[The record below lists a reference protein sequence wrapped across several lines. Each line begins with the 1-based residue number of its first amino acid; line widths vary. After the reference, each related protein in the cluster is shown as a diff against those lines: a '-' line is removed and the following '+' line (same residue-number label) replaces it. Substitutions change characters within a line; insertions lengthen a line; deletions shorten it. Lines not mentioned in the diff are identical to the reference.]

1 MADQYALWRSERD
14 NPSPEGQRH
23 ERSTVLAE
31 IGGCWRMIGARTK
44 PDWPVGIWTEED
56 ADKNPTGATIIQIGT
71 KIRNSAEHPEEV
83 NDFLQ
88 TGWLKCVA
96 VSRAVYDDA
105 LTSGRWPDGKPSRH
119 ITDAEKADII
129 PSTPA
134 EAGGNQMVDEET
146 GEPVDPDWLQ
156 IKSTIEATMKQMT
169 ALGAIDTLDKAN
181 KVAGFVE
188 TLSAAGKEG
197 EKRRK
202 AEKLPFDQGAA
213 AVQAKWTPVLLP
225 ASEAI
230 QKAKDAVEKFRKAEE
245 RRIAA
250 ENAKREREVRE
261 KAEAEERE
269 RLQREAEERQRQAEQ
284 MGMAPE
290 PLPTDEEIAEQA
302 AEAAAE
308 RLEAEPVIEQATT
321 IRIGSEHGRAM
332 SRKAAERV
340 GVITNPA
347 DFLAALT
354 GLGTLE
360 QPIDD
365 WPESDLKVWLLDKA
379 KKLAKARQPM
389 AGMKI
394 EER

>member
-1 MADQYALWRSERD
+1 MADQYAIYRSELE
-14 NPSPEGQRH
+14 NPTPESRRH

-31 IGGCWRMIGARTK
+31 ISGCWRMEGARTK
-44 PDWPVGIWTEED
+44 PSWPVGIWTETDPER
-56 ADKNPTGATIIQIGT
+56 NPTGATIVQIGD
-71 KIRNSAEHPEEV
+71 KVRNSVEHDEELQG
-83 NDFLQ
+83 FLAS
-88 TGWLKCVA
+88 GWLKCVA
-96 VSRAVYDDA
+96 VTKAAYDAA
-105 LTSGRWPDGKPSRH
+105 LTTGRWDDGKPSRH

-129 PSTPA
+129 PATPA
-134 EAGGNQMVDEET
+134 EEGGNQMVDDD
-146 GEPVDPDWLQ
+146 GQPVDPDWMQ
-156 IKSTIEATMKQMT
+156 IKTTISATLKQMT
-169 ALGAIDTLDKAN
+169 ALGAIDSLDKAN

-225 ASEAI
+225 AHEAI
-230 QKAKDAVEKFRKAEE
+230 QKARDAVEKFRKAEE

-250 ENAKREREVRE
+250 ENAKREREARE

-290 PLPTDEEIAEQA
+290 SLPTDEEIAEQA

>member
-1 MADQYALWRSERD
+1 M
-14 NPSPEGQRH
+14 
-23 ERSTVLAE
+23 
-31 IGGCWRMIGARTK
+31 
-44 PDWPVGIWTEED
+44 
-56 ADKNPTGATIIQIGT
+56 
-71 KIRNSAEHPEEV
+71 
-83 NDFLQ
+83 
-88 TGWLKCVA
+88 
-96 VSRAVYDDA
+96 
-105 LTSGRWPDGKPSRH
+105 
-119 ITDAEKADII
+119 
-129 PSTPA
+129 
-134 EAGGNQMVDEET
+134 
-146 GEPVDPDWLQ
+146 Q
-156 IKSTIEATMKQMT
+156 IKTTIEATMKQMT

-250 ENAKREREVRE
+250 ENAKREREARE

-290 PLPTDEEIAEQA
+290 SLPTDEEIAEQA

-308 RLEAEPVIEQATT
+308 RLEAEPVIEQVSTV
-321 IRIGSEHGRAM
+321 RIGSEHGRAM

-360 QPIDD
+360 QPIED
-365 WPESDLKVWLLDKA
+365 WPDSDLKVWLLDKA

>member
-1 MADQYALWRSERD
+1 MADQYALWRSELK
-14 NPSPEGQRH
+14 NPTPEDRRH
-23 ERSTVLAE
+23 DRSTVLAE
-31 IGGCWRMIGARTK
+31 ISGCWRMEGARTK
-44 PDWPVGIWTEED
+44 PSWPVGIWTETDPER
-56 ADKNPTGATIIQIGT
+56 NPTGATIVQIGT
-71 KIRNSAEHPEEV
+71 KVRNSVEHDAEIQ
-83 NDFLQ
+83 DFLAS
-88 TGWLKCVA
+88 GWLKCVA
-96 VSRAVYDDA
+96 VTKAVYDEA
-105 LTSGRWPDGKPSRH
+105 LTQGRWPDGKPSRH

-129 PSTPA
+129 PATPA
-134 EAGGNQMVDEET
+134 EEGGNQMVDDD
-146 GEPVDPDWLQ
+146 GQPVDPDWMQ
-156 IKSTIEATMKQMT
+156 IKTTISATLKQMT
-169 ALGAIDTLDKAN
+169 ALGAIDSLDKAN

-202 AEKLPFDQGAA
+202 AEKLPFDTGAA
-213 AVQAKWTPVLLP
+213 AVQAKWVPVLVP

-230 QKAKDAVEKFRKAEE
+230 ERAKDAVEKFRKAEE

-250 ENAKREREVRE
+250 ENAKRQQ
-261 KAEAEERE
+261 EERE
-269 RLQREAEERQRQAEQ
+269 RLAAIERERIQREAEEQQRLAASLNME
-284 MGMAPE
+284 PE
-290 PLPTDEEIAEQA
+290 SLPTEEEVEALAAQA
-302 AEAAAE
+302 AEE
-308 RLEAEPVIEQATT
+308 RLAEQPTIEQPTT
-321 IRIGSEHGRAM
+321 VRIGTEHGKAM

-360 QPIDD
+360 QPIDE